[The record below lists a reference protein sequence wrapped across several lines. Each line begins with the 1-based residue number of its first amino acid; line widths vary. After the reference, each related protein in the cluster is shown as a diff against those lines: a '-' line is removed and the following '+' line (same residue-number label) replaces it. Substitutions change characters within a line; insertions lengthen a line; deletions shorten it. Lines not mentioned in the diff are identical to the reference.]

1 MNQKKERPGLGR
13 PGAGLLAIA
22 ALIGVLAAPW
32 TVAQAQ
38 SKPMQTQGPDPTN
51 PAASVPPV
59 HHRSD
64 LRRFQATGD
73 TPIASWAEANR
84 TVNQIGGWRVYAR
97 EKLPSDRLNETSS
110 APPAQAPSSPSG
122 KRGHE
127 GHATDKAN

>member
-59 HHRSD
+59 QYRSD
-64 LRRFQATGD
+64 LRRFQGAGD
-73 TPIASWAEANR
+73 TPISSWAEANR

-97 EKLPSDRLNETSS
+97 EKLPSDRLPET
-110 APPAQAPSSPSG
+110 PPAQAPSSPSG

-127 GHATDKAN
+127 GHATGKAN